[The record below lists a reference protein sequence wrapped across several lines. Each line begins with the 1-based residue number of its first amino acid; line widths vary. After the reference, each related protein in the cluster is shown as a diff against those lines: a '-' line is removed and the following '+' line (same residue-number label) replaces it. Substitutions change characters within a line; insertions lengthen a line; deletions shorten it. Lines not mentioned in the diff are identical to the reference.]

1 MFDPAPEFTE
11 LITAIRQTKYLEKA
25 LRFLESQSFPLNLM
39 ELVQQD
45 EFSHDMILPFPDH
58 QNFLVLF
65 IT

>member
-1 MFDPAPEFTE
+1 MADISPEFAE
-11 LITAIRQTKYLEKA
+11 LVTAVLQTKYLEKA
-25 LRFLESQSFPLNLM
+25 LRLLESQNFPLNMM

-45 EFSHDMILPFPDH
+45 EFSHDMILPFPDQ

>member
-1 MFDPAPEFTE
+1 MAAISPEFAE
-11 LITAIRQTKYLEKA
+11 LVSTVRQTKYLEKA
-25 LRFLESQSFPLNLM
+25 LRFLETQNFALNMM

-45 EFSHDMILPFPDH
+45 EFSHDMILPFPEQ